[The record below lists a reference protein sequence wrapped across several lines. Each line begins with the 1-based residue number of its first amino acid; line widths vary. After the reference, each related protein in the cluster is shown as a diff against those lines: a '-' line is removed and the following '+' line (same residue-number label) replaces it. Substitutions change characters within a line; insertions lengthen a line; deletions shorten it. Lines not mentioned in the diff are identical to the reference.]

1 VEKSRWKVRQQ
12 AHQRYTRATPPST
25 LHLTTMHSVRRP
37 GGGYVNK
44 PTSRAM
50 TSVYVQTDVVQ
61 PVQTAGRGTPVPE
74 MLCGT
79 ADVVDPELTQPGFT
93 PPEESGPLSV
103 LPRVCRAE
111 VRCGKAAS
119 PHRKH
124 SPTLNHGRVELPS
137 ERELP
142 RTRSNV
148 STGPQLSVLISG
160 RISVPDRP
168 AGRGIDVRVGTKLMM
183 KSAVSRS
190 WSRVRCNAT
199 VGWRWRSS
207 ERGFR
212 IDYIR

>member
-1 VEKSRWKVRQQ
+1 M
-12 AHQRYTRATPPST
+12 A
-25 LHLTTMHSVRRP
+25 
-37 GGGYVNK
+37 
-44 PTSRAM
+44 
-50 TSVYVQTDVVQ
+50 SVYVQTDVVQ
-61 PVQTAGRGTPVPE
+61 LVQTAGRGRPIPR

-79 ADVVDPELTQPGFT
+79 ADVMDPELTQPGFT

-111 VRCGKAAS
+111 VRCGKAAFL
-119 PHRKH
+119 HRKH
-124 SPTLNHGRVELPS
+124 TATLNHRRVESPN
-137 ERELP
+137 ERELS

-148 STGPQLSVLISG
+148 SIGPQLPALVSG

-168 AGRGIDVRVGTKLMM
+168 AGRGVDVRVGTKLMT